1 MMVFQGIVHQ
11 SLPCSLLT
19 RDWSDNLTK
28 TTTTEKGRE
37 WGVHPESR
45 FPHVCPSIHIWDGA
59 ARTFKISTRFKYIFM
74 NMFFMKTKLASRFF
88 INVFLRTND
97 YTLTHILAETVE

>member
-97 YTLTHILAETVE
+97 YTFTHILAETVE